1 MKTDRRRFLLAAGA
15 LAVLAASP
23 ARAAAAELE
32 LQQPGTLRV
41 AVYAN
46 FAPWS
51 TAGKGIDIALGRA
64 LAERL
69 GLQPQVV
76 EFPADENMNDDLRNM
91 VWRGHYLGHKPG
103 DVMLHVPVDP
113 RFAALNK
120 QVKIFGPYHLETIA
134 LARLPERV
142 PAPGGS
148 ADASFAVFEQERI
161 GAELDSH
168 ASDFLRHIRGR
179 APARQRRAR
188 SATVGEAVAAMKRG
202 EIAAVMGARSEL
214 ETAIGGDAAIALDTL
229 SMPELRVASWP
240 LGMAVKAEH
249 SGLEQALS
257 GAIAELQ
264 RSGELGRIFAAHG
277 VRQRTP

>member
-1 MKTDRRRFLLAAGA
+1 MKIDRRRFLLTAGA
-15 LAVLAASP
+15 LAALAASP

-51 TAGKGIDIALGRA
+51 ATGKGIEVALGRA

-69 GLQPQVV
+69 GLQAQVV

-103 DVMLHVPVDP
+103 DVMLHVPVDA
-113 RFAALNK
+113 RFAAGNR
-120 QVKIFGPYHLETIA
+120 QVKIFGPYHLETMA
-134 LARLPERV
+134 LARLPDRV
-142 PAPGGS
+142 PAPERS
-148 ADASFAVFEQERI
+148 VDASFAVFEKERI

-168 ASDFLRHIRGR
+168 ASDFLLQVMGGR
-179 APARQRRAR
+179 LQPNVSHFR
-188 SATVGEAVAAMKRG
+188 TVVEAVAAMKHG
-202 EIAAVMGARSEL
+202 EIAAVMGSRSEL
-214 ETAIGGDAAIALDTL
+214 EAALGGDAAIALDGLT
-229 SMPELRVASWP
+229 MPELRVTSWP

-249 SGLEQALS
+249 GALAEALS
-257 GAIAELQ
+257 GALAELQ
-264 RSGELGRIFAAHG
+264 RAGELSRIFAAHG
-277 VRQRTP
+277 VQLRTP

>member
-1 MKTDRRRFLLAAGA
+1 MKTDRRRFLLTAGA

-51 TAGKGIDIALGRA
+51 SAGKGIETALGRA

-113 RFAALNK
+113 RFAAANK

-148 ADASFAVFEQERI
+148 ADASFGVFEQERI

-168 ASDFLRHIRGR
+168 ASDFLRHILGGR
-179 APARQRRAR
+179 LQPNVTHFR
-188 SATVGEAVAAMKRG
+188 SVGEAVAAMKRG
-202 EIAAVMGARSEL
+202 EVAAVMASRSEL
-214 ETAIGGDAAIALDTL
+214 EAALGGDAAIALDTL
-229 SMPELRVASWP
+229 SMPELRVNSWP
-240 LGMAVKAEH
+240 LGMAVKADH
-249 SGLEQALS
+249 AALEQALS
-257 GAIAELQ
+257 GALAELQ
-264 RSGELGRIFAAHG
+264 RSGELTKIFAAHG
-277 VRQRTP
+277 VSHRTP